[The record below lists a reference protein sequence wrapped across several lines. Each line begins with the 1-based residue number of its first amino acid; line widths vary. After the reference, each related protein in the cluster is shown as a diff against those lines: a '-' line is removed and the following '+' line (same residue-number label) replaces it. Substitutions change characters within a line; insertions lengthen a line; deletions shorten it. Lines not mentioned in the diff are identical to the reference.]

1 VTGKIVR
8 ENLKHQ
14 PMRSLLSFLLIG
26 VPVNLILCL
35 VGLSD
40 GMLDDARTRQRGI
53 GADIIIRPTTASTIT
68 GSGTASIPDSVAEK
82 IRETQPHVALA
93 MGVIAKMAD
102 FPINIFGI
110 DLDRFNQ
117 MSGGFQYLE
126 GGRIQGPDD
135 IIIDKDYAAQK
146 KKHAGDTLSLMNQDW
161 RISGVVE
168 GGKVGRIFMEKKRLQ
183 ELEAATGKVN
193 SIYLKLDD
201 PSRDQQVVRELQ
213 QAHPEYKIDTMES
226 FTALL
231 SASNVPALNA
241 FRYVIMGIGVV
252 IGFFVVSLSMYM
264 AVLQRTREIGILKSM
279 GAADG
284 FVVRIILAEALV
296 LGIGGTLMGI
306 AMSFGSWWL
315 IRKLVPASIPMEIVP
330 AWWPIAGAITLTA
343 AVLGGLYP
351 GLKAAHHDTIQA
363 LAYE

>member
-1 VTGKIVR
+1 
-8 ENLKHQ
+8 
-14 PMRSLLSFLLIG
+14 MRSLLSFLLIG

-40 GMLDDARTRQRGI
+40 GMLEDSRARQRGI
-53 GADIIIRPTTASTIT
+53 GADIIIRPKTASVIT
-68 GSGTASIPDSVAEK
+68 SSGSASIPDSTADKVEH
-82 IRETQPHVALA
+82 EPHVALA
-93 MGVIAKMAD
+93 MGVIVKSID
-102 FPINIFGI
+102 FPINVFGI
-110 DLDRFNQ
+110 DLQRFNK
-117 MSGGFQYLE
+117 MSGGFHYIE
-126 GGRIQGPDD
+126 GGPFRGPHEL
-135 IIIDKDYAAQK
+135 IIDKDYAAQK
-146 KKHAGDTLSLMNQDW
+146 GKHAGDTVNLLKQDW

-168 GGKVGRIFMEKKRLQ
+168 GGKLARIFMDKSFLQ
-183 ELEAATGKVN
+183 ALEAATGKVN
-193 SIYLKLDD
+193 SVYVKLDD
-201 PSRDQQVVRELQ
+201 SSLAGAVAKDLQEKMPSWDVS
-213 QAHPEYKIDTMES
+213 TMES
-226 FTALL
+226 LMALL
-231 SASNVPALNA
+231 NVSNVPGLKA
-241 FRYVIMGIGVV
+241 FRYVIVGIGVV

-279 GAADG
+279 GASDS
-284 FVVRIILAEALV
+284 FVVRIILFDALV

-330 AWWPIAGAITLTA
+330 TWWPIAGAITLTA